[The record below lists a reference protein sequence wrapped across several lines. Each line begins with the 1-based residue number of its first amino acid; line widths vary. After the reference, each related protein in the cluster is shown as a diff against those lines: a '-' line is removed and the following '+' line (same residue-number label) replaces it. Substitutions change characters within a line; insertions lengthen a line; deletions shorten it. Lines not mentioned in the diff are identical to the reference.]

1 MTSSTTLLI
10 WNEQLGE
17 LPIITFDYEV
27 ELVDIT
33 VTTTHEVYVLVRRS
47 LDQVH
52 VLFNLEDAFMEP
64 HILLGTMQALLIGN
78 SLLLVDQGALWE
90 CELGTKNWGFVRKQ
104 REGDILANG
113 VNRGPWG
120 VMEDFR
126 YAIINQNSVI
136 LESGEQ
142 FTYESV
148 VRGVAVLPGGIF
160 VLAGNSIFVGSKK
173 LCDAP
178 AKTKTL
184 YVRGK
189 NVYVMTEDQTLIF
202 SQDAVSHYR
211 SPRIDFCL

>member
-1 MTSSTTLLI
+1 MR
-10 WNEQLGE
+10 E

-52 VLFNLEDAFMEP
+52 VLFNLEDAFVEP

-136 LESGEQ
+136 LESGNSLHTNLLCGALLYCPAEFLFWLVILYLLAVRNFVMPLRKLKRYTSEEKT
-142 FTYESV
+142 FTS
-148 VRGVAVLPGGIF
+148 
-160 VLAGNSIFVGSKK
+160 
-173 LCDAP
+173 
-178 AKTKTL
+178 
-184 YVRGK
+184 
-189 NVYVMTEDQTLIF
+189 
-202 SQDAVSHYR
+202 
-211 SPRIDFCL
+211 